1 MRHLTA
7 GGHSSVRGFTL
18 IEVLIAIAISALMLG
33 VGMPYFGD
41 YITNAR
47 LREGGSAVHSE
58 TLYAQGEAI
67 RRNVPIRLT
76 VNGSRMTLLDM
87 SVGDGTEIRVTE
99 LPSPVVATSVETL
112 NLGTDGRPVPFGR
125 SVAIDFGAPGV
136 VCTAETRCPGL
147 RVDAGGAVRLCPNRL
162 ENCS

>member
-1 MRHLTA
+1 MKPRGLA
-7 GGHSSVRGFTL
+7 RAQGFTL

-41 YITNAR
+41 YISKAR

-76 VNGSRMTLLDM
+76 VSGNRMTLLDM
-87 SVGDGTEIRVTE
+87 GAGGDGAQIRVTA
-99 LPSPVVATSVETL
+99 LPSPIEATTAVTL
-112 NLGTDGRPVPFGR
+112 NIGTDGRPLPFGT
-125 SVAIDFGAPGV
+125 SVAIDFGVPGIACSV
-136 VCTAETRCPGL
+136 ETRCPGL

-162 ENCS
+162 ENCP